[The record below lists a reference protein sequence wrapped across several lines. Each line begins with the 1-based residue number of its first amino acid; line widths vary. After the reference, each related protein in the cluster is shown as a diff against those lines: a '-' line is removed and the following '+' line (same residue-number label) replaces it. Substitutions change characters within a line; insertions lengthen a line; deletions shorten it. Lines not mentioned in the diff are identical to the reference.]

1 MAQSVD
7 GCPSNRSIGRT
18 TFKIVD
24 IIFKELLRQ
33 LWDFVSGWAKI
44 WFLMRLNKFIQDKY
58 YTSFKSRFLV
68 RILQVV

>member
-58 YTSFKSRFLV
+58 CTSFKSRFLV